1 MPSTFF
7 KKGPPGCVAL
17 LQHCPTLGSCSCCS
31 IFVLGLFHGEHFP
44 PSKSSGVLLSVSSRV
59 YTLNSQP
66 QRHTCIRSGR
76 TLHLQTPGERHLPN
90 GSQLLGRSVIKAN
103 KGAAHGVR
111 CSWFSV
117 LLKMALA
124 LRLLIPCWLHQSG
137 SPRRPCFAKSCGAG
151 HDPMDSNS
159 FQLAPP
165 CARNFALNFSCSLV
179 QGQIWWAVQERFLYQ
194 WLTSAVRMR
203 I

>member
-76 TLHLQTPGERHLPN
+76 TLRLQTPGERHLPN

-111 CSWFSV
+111 CSWISV
-117 LLKMALA
+117 LLKMALT
-124 LRLLIPCWLHQSG
+124 LRLLVPVLAPSIWKSATPLLCQKLR
-137 SPRRPCFAKSCGAG
+137 RRPRSPGLQ
-151 HDPMDSNS
+151 
-159 FQLAPP
+159 QLSTCPTL
-165 CARNFALNFSCSLV
+165 REKLRS
-179 QGQIWWAVQERFLYQ
+179 
-194 WLTSAVRMR
+194 
-203 I
+203 